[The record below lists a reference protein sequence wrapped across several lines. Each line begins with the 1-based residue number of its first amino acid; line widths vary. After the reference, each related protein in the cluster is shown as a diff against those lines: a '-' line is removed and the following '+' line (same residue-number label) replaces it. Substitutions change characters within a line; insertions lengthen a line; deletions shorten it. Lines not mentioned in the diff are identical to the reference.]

1 MALFS
6 KNKVDYEELYKNEL
20 DKNNDLQ
27 NHCLELKKIIREVS
41 FENSELRSEVN
52 RLTFCC
58 NELENKLKNNFSL
71 IPKKVTPR
79 VKDQVKSMVKSGM
92 TYREIAKQIDISIK
106 TISRIMTGYYDNK
119 L

>member
-1 MALFS
+1 MAFFS

-20 DKNNDLQ
+20 DKNN
-27 NHCLELKKIIREVS
+27 CLELKEIVREVS

-52 RLTFCC
+52 RLMFCC
-58 NELENKLKNNFSL
+58 NELENKLKNNYSL

-92 TYREIAKQIDISIK
+92 TYREIAKQINISIK